1 MKKEILLFIVTL
13 ILLFVCFGVGYNRGK
28 HSIDIQKDTVFV
40 EKIIT
45 HYKPNYKTEQSIGFQ
60 KIKVPKIVIF
70 QELVDSSKCTVDKL
84 KYSLDSLKY
93 CTDSLEIEL
102 QKTQRYYSGNDYEA
116 WVSGINPTLDSI
128 KVKQQIQQI
137 TNTYVV
143 DPEVFNLNV
152 GLNVD
157 GWNKTLT
164 MVNPNLNMSYEIK
177 RITINGEVGF
187 NIPLNDTFDPIPYFQ
202 IGVNYSLWSF

>member
-1 MKKEILLFIVTL
+1 MKKEILLLIITL
-13 ILLFVCFGVGYNRGK
+13 ILLFICFGVGYNRGK

-45 HYKPNYKTEQSIGFQ
+45 HYKPNYKAEQSIGFQ
-60 KIKVPKIVIF
+60 TIKIPKIVIF

-93 CTDSLEIEL
+93 CADSLEIEL

-152 GLNVD
+152 GLDVD

-164 MVNPNLNMSYEIK
+164 TINPNLNISYEIK
-177 RITINGEVGF
+177 RITINGEIGLD
-187 NIPLNDTFDPIPYFQ
+187 IPLNETFNPTPYFQ
-202 IGVNYSLWSF
+202 N